1 MRVAALRA
9 QLRERAD
16 VDGLGRRLLQDG
28 FCSVSTIPLL
38 TAPLPTPSQSQETA
52 LRQVSMSP
60 SLRDHWPHLTWRIN
74 YLLAIL
80 QVLLTGFCD
89 CVAKRAPA
97 AWFQSVQSCDEQG
110 NGVGRRGTDGGAP
123 VGRLGRRKRLT
134 GAGDRTLSSDAAHG
148 FSVTF

>member
-60 SLRDHWPHLTWRIN
+60 SLRDH
-74 YLLAIL
+74 
-80 QVLLTGFCD
+80 
-89 CVAKRAPA
+89 
-97 AWFQSVQSCDEQG
+97 
-110 NGVGRRGTDGGAP
+110 
-123 VGRLGRRKRLT
+123 
-134 GAGDRTLSSDAAHG
+134 
-148 FSVTF
+148 